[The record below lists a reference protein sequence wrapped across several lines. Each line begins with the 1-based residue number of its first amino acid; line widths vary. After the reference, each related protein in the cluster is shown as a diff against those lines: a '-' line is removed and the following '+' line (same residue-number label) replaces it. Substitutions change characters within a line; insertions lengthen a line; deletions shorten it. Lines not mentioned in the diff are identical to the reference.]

1 MNWGQGEQDRRL
13 HGVIRIGTVTSVDPE
28 AARAKVSL
36 GGESETASLPWSVSA
51 AGGVKVWA
59 PVSVGEQV
67 VIASPG
73 GDTSQGVIIGR
84 LFSSANAAPS
94 IDGAE
99 HLIKV
104 GGSSISVKDGEI
116 ILSSNGST
124 ITLGASGIAINGA
137 RIDLN

>member
-1 MNWGQGEQDRRL
+1 MSFEQGDQDRRVQ
-13 HGVIRIGTVTSVDPE
+13 GVIRIGTVTAVDPA

-36 GGESETASLPWSVSA
+36 GGESETASLPWSAPA

-59 PVSVGEQV
+59 PISVGEQV

-84 LFSSANAAPS
+84 LFSSSNSAPS
-94 IDGAE
+94 SDGAE
-99 HLIKV
+99 HLIEV
-104 GGSSISVKDGEI
+104 GGSSISVTDGEI
-116 ILSSNGST
+116 VLSSNGST
-124 ITLGASGIAINGA
+124 ITLGASGISLNGA